1 MTPRQTNGGPHV
13 RRDISR
19 QRDRA
24 RRRRRARV
32 GALVIDVT
40 DGVTSIEVSPDGILF
55 MTQGS
60 AGILPQERSLHHRHA
75 TGARVTVEFSRPAPV
90 PPNSP
95 LRVYYD
101 IAENG
106 GLREIVGIPQLTH
119 TTACQVSSG
128 RLYHYR
134 LSYWIAAPSVMRFIP
149 PRYAVGLAARGI
161 G

>member
-1 MTPRQTNGGPHV
+1 M
-13 RRDISR
+13 IE
-19 QRDRA
+19 
-24 RRRRRARV
+24 
-32 GALVIDVT
+32 VT
-40 DGVTSIEVSPDGILF
+40 DGVTSIEVSPEAILF

-60 AGILPQERSLHHRHA
+60 AGILPQERLSHHRHA

-119 TTACQVSSG
+119 TTACQVGPG

-134 LSYWIAAPSVMRFIP
+134 LSYWIAASSVMRFIP
-149 PRYAVGLAARGI
+149 SQYAAGLAARGI